1 MSKHAENLK
10 TIKEALD
17 FAALIVK
24 QRDDLIKERDNLSKS
39 LFEALLTCEKLKKD
53 LKQAK
58 KLLNK
63 ATKNKSCK

>member
-1 MSKHAENLK
+1 MSNYEENLK

-39 LFEALLTCEKLKKD
+39 LFEALLTCEKLRSD
-53 LKQAK
+53 LKKTQ

-63 ATKNKSCK
+63 AIKNKS

>member
-1 MSKHAENLK
+1 MSSYAETLK
-10 TIKEALD
+10 TIKEAID

-53 LKQAK
+53 LKETK
-58 KLLNK
+58 KLLNR
-63 ATKNKSCK
+63 ATKK